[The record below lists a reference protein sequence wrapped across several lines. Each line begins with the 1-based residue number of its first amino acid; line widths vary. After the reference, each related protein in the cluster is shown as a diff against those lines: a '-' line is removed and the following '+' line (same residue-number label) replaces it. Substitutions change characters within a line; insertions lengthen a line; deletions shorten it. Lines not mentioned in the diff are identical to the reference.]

1 MAAEDLD
8 LMLDVAG
15 LCSPGL
21 SPEDRYED
29 WVRPY
34 QDHVASLRRMAVLA
48 AAAQL
53 VILGRAYEAAR
64 ALEPIAN
71 ARPTDEGVQRAL
83 MAAYDAGGRR
93 WDAVAVYESL
103 RSRLEEE
110 YAALPSGETTTLYR
124 RLLSGQAE
132 TKSDA
137 QIYLPS
143 PATRFVGRHREIDE
157 LVALCTRHRLVTLCG
172 PGGAGKTR
180 LAVEVA
186 RALGKTSS
194 YADGLWTID
203 LSGVRDPGL
212 VLATAASALRLTLSG
227 SQPTVAALT
236 AQLARRE
243 LVLVLD
249 NCEHLIDAAAA
260 LVRGIINDCP
270 GITVL
275 ATSREPLHLP
285 GEVAWRVP
293 SLRVPDANEPIEA
306 SRLVIYESVQLFV
319 ARAQEAAPTFRLTND
334 NAAIV
339 AHICHRL
346 DGMPL
351 AIELAAAQA
360 AYLTPHQIA
369 GLLDDAL
376 TALASR
382 VRGTPD
388 RQATLGATVDWSFN
402 LLDVDERLLFPRLSV
417 FAGGFTL
424 DAAEAIAS
432 GGLISPLPEVLARL
446 VDKSL
451 VLADTLDAD
460 QARYRLHEFVRQYA
474 AQQLDQ
480 SGEGPALQ
488 SRHAAWYCDR
498 AEFLDPDRGEPV
510 VVEPS
515 RWFAI
520 ERENLRVAM
529 AKSLQE
535 ALGGRG
541 MALLDGVRDARRRAA
556 VAAPRPCGV
565 S

>member
-1 MAAEDLD
+1 MASQQVRIAMLGGFEVQIDGVAVPPRVWRLNKARSVLRLLALAEGNSLHRDAVVEALWPGLEAAAANNNLHQALHAARRALALAGAPADVLRLREGVVALCPDGGLQTDVHELEVALEKAMAAEDLD
-8 LMLDVAG
+8 LMLDVAAR
-15 LCSPGL
+15 CSPGL
-21 SPEDRYED
+21 SPEDRYAD

-34 QDHVASLRRMAVLA
+34 QDHVASLRRLAVLA

-71 ARPTDEGVQRAL
+71 ARPTDEEVQRAL

-157 LVALCTRHRLVTLCG
+157 LVALCTRHCLVTLCG

-180 LAVEVA
+180 LAIEVA

-270 GITVL
+270 GITVI

-293 SLRVPDANEPIEA
+293 SLRVPDPNEPIEA

-334 NAAIV
+334 NAAVV

-351 AIELAAAQA
+351 AIELAAVQV

-369 GLLDDAL
+369 ALLDDAL

-388 RQATLGATVDWSFN
+388 RQATLGATVDWSFD
-402 LLDVDERLLFPRLSV
+402 LLEVDERLLFPRLSV

-424 DAAEAIAS
+424 DAA
-432 GGLISPLPEVLARL
+432 
-446 VDKSL
+446 
-451 VLADTLDAD
+451 
-460 QARYRLHEFVRQYA
+460 
-474 AQQLDQ
+474 
-480 SGEGPALQ
+480 
-488 SRHAAWYCDR
+488 
-498 AEFLDPDRGEPV
+498 
-510 VVEPS
+510 
-515 RWFAI
+515 
-520 ERENLRVAM
+520 
-529 AKSLQE
+529 
-535 ALGGRG
+535 
-541 MALLDGVRDARRRAA
+541 
-556 VAAPRPCGV
+556 
-565 S
+565 